1 VAAFGQLVHRARF
14 GDTNVGRGGQFQ
26 AAADHRAVQHGD
38 HRDAGLVDLAE
49 DAVPALRVQHGA
61 GGFAVLV
68 LGEVEPG
75 AEVLAGAGQDHHAG
89 LGGTRVPAPFRGRR
103 AGGR

>member
-1 VAAFGQLVHRARF
+1 MVLRF
-14 GDTNVGRGGQFQ
+14 GDADVGRGGQLQ

-61 GGFAVLV
+61 EGVAVLV

-75 AEVLAGAGQDHHAG
+75 AEVLALAGQDHHA
-89 LGGTRVPAPFRGRR
+89 VPRRDARPRPFRGRR